1 MVDCCMNNTEWES
14 AEQITQYMGGNQEEP
29 NKDKKKQVRKEYSL
43 LIITPVLKMYSGTE
57 VPDWNLHLLLRPLLT
72 NSLFLRCHI

>member
-1 MVDCCMNNTEWES
+1 
-14 AEQITQYMGGNQEEP
+14 MGGNQEEP

-57 VPDWNLHLLLRPLLT
+57 VPD
-72 NSLFLRCHI
+72 